1 LLLAAGTELLSAAA
15 GVDTL
20 GENAPSTPLPIL
32 FSFGMVTAA
41 MGIGVTTGVM
51 GSAYPPPPRCPCPF
65 PAARMALKAAPRWR
79 SVLFRRVLQRVYLFV
94 SFRYGGTGVH
104 HLSAGCFF
112 AGCALL
118 RSVANSNTVAI
129 DGRAPCRQDQGN
141 GFTGSHGSPANLPPA
156 KGEGQDDANEWST
169 EFSVLATSAGCFLS
183 IAAAVAVWVVVVCHV
198 PVHRRWLPLGLF
210 CLPLAIRWAA
220 LFGGGAPFV
229 TTAHAQLVM
238 MVGEISLSLTRL
250 MLLPAWAG

>member
-1 LLLAAGTELLSAAA
+1 VCYFAAFFNVYTS
-15 GVDTL
+15 
-20 GENAPSTPLPIL
+20 L
-32 FSFGMVTAA
+32 F
-41 MGIGVTTGVM
+41 
-51 GSAYPPPPRCPCPF
+51 
-65 PAARMALKAAPRWR
+65 
-79 SVLFRRVLQRVYLFV
+79 LFV
-94 SFRYGGTGVH
+94 TGAPEYTTFQQAVS
-104 HLSAGCFF
+104 LLVVPC
-112 AGCALL
+112 CVALTR

>member
-1 LLLAAGTELLSAAA
+1 MITQSLADFGRAVFLAGLLYGLGHWRYGVEMRGQPRRTSPHIFAEVVAALLLAAGTELLSAAA

-118 RSVANSNTVAI
+118 R
-129 DGRAPCRQDQGN
+129 G
-141 GFTGSHGSPANLPPA
+141 
-156 KGEGQDDANEWST
+156 
-169 EFSVLATSAGCFLS
+169 
-183 IAAAVAVWVVVVCHV
+183 
-198 PVHRRWLPLGLF
+198 
-210 CLPLAIRWAA
+210 
-220 LFGGGAPFV
+220 
-229 TTAHAQLVM
+229 AHA
-238 MVGEISLSLTRL
+238 S
-250 MLLPAWAG
+250 